1 MGGHWKVHLFV
12 EDLKDVQIMN
22 LQANVLV
29 VVQVKDLVEVQRTY
43 LLADLEV
50 AHVEVLVVDREVGQ
64 VKTFVKVQAEALVV
78 VHEVVVHEVAVHV

>member
-78 VHEVVVHEVAVHV
+78 VHEVAVHV